1 MVLRHRALRNIL
13 RLLLPGRNS
22 YNRSANGTD
31 PLAAS
36 PRPFGGRGCRVNPQD
51 FTAILIVA
59 FAAIALASI
68 LLLAGEWG
76 DA

>member
-1 MVLRHRALRNIL
+1 M
-13 RLLLPGRNS
+13 
-22 YNRSANGTD
+22 
-31 PLAAS
+31 
-36 PRPFGGRGCRVNPQD
+36 NPQD